1 MEPADTEPLL
11 NVVLYQPEIPPNTGN
26 VGRLCLAAGARLHL
40 IRPLGFS
47 LDSKQLQRAGLDYW
61 PEVDLH
67 LWDDFAALQT
77 AARPDA
83 RYYYFTTKATLAHWD
98 AEFAMGD
105 YLVFGPE
112 TRGLPESLINSA
124 PEAHRLRVPMEPQ
137 ARSLNL
143 ATSVGIGLYEALR
156 QVRR

>member
-1 MEPADTEPLL
+1 M
-11 NVVLYQPEIPPNTGN
+11 VLYQPEIPPNTGN

-47 LDSKQLQRAGLDYW
+47 LDSKQLLRAGLDYW
-61 PEVDLH
+61 PEVDLA
-67 LWDDFAALQT
+67 LWDNFPALQ
-77 AARPDA
+77 AAAGPDA
-83 RYYYFTTKATLAHWD
+83 RFFYFTTKATRAHWD
-98 AEFAMGD
+98 ARFAPGD

-112 TRGLPESLINSA
+112 TRGLPESLIFAA
-124 PEAHRLRVPMEPQ
+124 PEEGRLRIPMETK

-156 QVRR
+156 QISI